1 MESGCGKT
9 EQVSEPVQSLF
20 AGFNATLWASASPPD
35 LLQAMLGEQQR
46 RQACGAM
53 ERIPSLALIA
63 ASHGSSTKKT
73 LNRFSMSMPRGCCA
87 TQGRTRARG

>member
-9 EQVSEPVQSLF
+9 EQVLEPVQSLF

-46 RQACGAM
+46 RQAY
-53 ERIPSLALIA
+53 ERWTAFQALPSSRQTLAA
-63 ASHGSSTKKT
+63 APKR
-73 LNRFSMSMPRGCCA
+73 L
-87 TQGRTRARG
+87 